1 MNVHLFRA
9 NIWRHIYNLYDVI
22 PDIVLY
28 GKALGNG
35 YPITACVENQLW
47 KRQTDLL

>member
-1 MNVHLFRA
+1 MNVHLVLEQHMEAYIIF
-9 NIWRHIYNLYDVI
+9 DVI

-35 YPITACVENQLW
+35 YPITACVGKNQLW